1 MSATNVAAFT
11 ANAAKPGSAAAA
23 MVKLCQDT
31 IDTPKDYN
39 TRGGSDG
46 GKQQRFE
53 QFRPR
58 LSALAEIIAGPGAP
72 PRSRIRATAA
82 LFAASGA
89 CIFFMSDEPEPHAVR
104 AAAGP
109 AQLPDRDELRK
120 IVLELADD
128 LTQDIGAAS

>member
-1 MSATNVAAFT
+1 MEGNEVFRFLERNQASLRN
-11 ANAAKPGSAAAA
+11 
-23 MVKLCQDT
+23 
-31 IDTPKDYN
+31 
-39 TRGGSDG
+39 SDG
-46 GKQQRFE
+46 SGDSDSGKQRFE

-58 LSALAEIIAGPGAP
+58 LGALAEIIAGPDAP
-72 PRSRIRATAA
+72 PRSRIRAAAA

-89 CIFFMSDEPEPHAVR
+89 CIFFMSDEPEPGAVR

-128 LTQDIGAAS
+128 LTQDIGAAG